1 MDPKEQNSTKPEE
14 DKQDSAVASPVNDQI
29 TDATESDNES
39 SKPSESE
46 SVNETTPSAPEVPK
60 PVTEEEPTNHADEPE
75 ASAGTPSTE
84 SPSEISISST
94 GDFDQ
99 SQERPAADM
108 TAKDNIETSDQETTS
123 PSEVAASTSSPTST
137 DESDDAYQS
146 AAPTPMQSDEKS
158 ESNSEEDHM
167 PMEPKPAPTLPT
179 EIAGMD
185 SHPGGMTNGDAGKK
199 PRRMLMVVI
208 LAVII
213 IALIGA
219 SLFLVY
225 KATKKDNTSSLPQV
239 KVGLMMAFTGG
250 SSSMGYGTSKGIQ
263 LAKSQLGINNVEIVQ
278 MDSKCDP
285 KVAADAVKRLIAQKV
300 VAIIGEG
307 CSSASVAA
315 LPAANNAKVVMLSPS
330 ASSTTLSIP
339 DDYFFRVVPSD
350 IHQGRFL
357 AQTIF
362 DRGIR
367 KVAVFYTNEP
377 YGSSINK
384 VFQEEFESLG
394 GKVVA
399 TASGESD
406 VIDLNT
412 QMSEIKAASP
422 QAVFFAPN
430 SVVSGTA
437 AMKIGRE
444 VGITAPYFGADILY
458 NTTIINDAPEA
469 TDGLT
474 ITSFPTGTKAFK
486 QAIANLDNQA
496 NEQLYAAPQAYDALH
511 AIYIATKHGASTG
524 EEIKAMLPSIAF
536 QGVSGRIAFDQN
548 GDEVANNYKYDLLQ
562 VKNGKFEA
570 VEQ

>member
-1 MDPKEQNSTKPEE
+1 MDPKEQNSTKPE
-14 DKQDSAVASPVNDQI
+14 DKQDDSLSTTVNDQV
-29 TDATESDNES
+29 TDAVTDTAQDSDQ
-39 SKPSESE
+39 SKPDDTDAEVPTE
-46 SVNETTPSAPEVPK
+46 PATSAPEVP
-60 PVTEEEPTNHADEPE
+60 ESSAEDEPKNDDSADKPEE
-75 ASAGTPSTE
+75 ASD
-84 SPSEISISST
+84 ISISST
-94 GDFDQ
+94 GDFDHSQFSADSSDSSQNKESMDMGGQATTRPSDVSDGASASDAPSQ
-99 SQERPAADM
+99 SINTPVAPEQR
-108 TAKDNIETSDQETTS
+108 
-123 PSEVAASTSSPTST
+123 SE
-137 DESDDAYQS
+137 D
-146 AAPTPMQSDEKS
+146 
-158 ESNSEEDHM
+158 EEDDL
-167 PMEPKPAPTLPT
+167 PMGPKPAPALPT
-179 EIAGMD
+179 EITDMD
-185 SHPGGMTNGDAGKK
+185 NQPGGMSPEASGKK
-199 PRRMLMVVI
+199 PRRMIMVAIV
-208 LAVII
+208 AII
-213 IALIGA
+213 VIALIGA

-225 KATKKDNTSSLPQV
+225 KATKKNSTSSLPQV

-263 LAKSQLGINNVEIVQ
+263 LAKSQLGINNIEIVQ

-406 VIDLNT
+406 VIDLNS
-412 QMSEIKAASP
+412 QMAEIKAANP
-422 QAVFFAPN
+422 EAVFFAPN

-524 EEIKAMLPSIAF
+524 EEIKTMLPSIAF

-548 GDEVANNYKYDLLQ
+548 GDEVATNYKYDLLQ
-562 VKNGKFEA
+562 VKNGKFET

>member
-1 MDPKEQNSTKPEE
+1 MDPKEQNSKQPE
-14 DKQDSAVASPVNDQI
+14 DKQDNSYQNPVNDQG
-29 TDATESDNES
+29 TDDTTTDVGQDVSANKPDATDDG
-39 SKPSESE
+39 
-46 SVNETTPSAPEVPK
+46 TIGAPEVPK
-60 PVTEEEPTNHADEPE
+60 PLSEQASMGSESSDEPTSDSDLPKSDNSQNT
-75 ASAGTPSTE
+75 ASD
-84 SPSEISISST
+84 ISISST
-94 GDFDQ
+94 GDFD
-99 SQERPAADM
+99 RP
-108 TAKDNIETSDQETTS
+108 ETQGDASSNKEGMDAGGEGITRPSD
-123 PSEVAASTSSPTST
+123 VAPSTSTSEDSDGLFGDQPTEAKPVSVNG
-137 DESDDAYQS
+137 DDDL
-146 AAPTPMQSDEKS
+146 PVG
-158 ESNSEEDHM
+158 
-167 PMEPKPAPTLPT
+167 PKPAPPLPT
-179 EIAGMD
+179 EVAGM
-185 SHPGGMTNGDAGKK
+185 SSGSPAPGGTGKK
-199 PRRMLMVVI
+199 SRRMLMVVI
-208 LAVII
+208 TAII
-213 IALIGA
+213 VIALVGI

-225 KATKKDNTSSLPQV
+225 KATKKDNTSSLPQI
-239 KVGLMMAFTGG
+239 KVGLMMAFSGG

-263 LAKSQLGINNVEIVQ
+263 LAKAQLGINNIEIVQ

-307 CSSASVAA
+307 CSSATVAA

-399 TASGESD
+399 TAAGESD
-406 VIDLNT
+406 VIDLNS
-412 QMSEIKAASP
+412 QMADIKGSNP
-422 QAVFFAPN
+422 EAVFFAPN

-444 VGITAPYFGADILY
+444 LGITAPYFGADILY

-469 TDGLT
+469 ADGLT

-511 AIYIATKHGASTG
+511 AIFIATKHGAATG

-562 VKNGKFEA
+562 VKDGKFEA